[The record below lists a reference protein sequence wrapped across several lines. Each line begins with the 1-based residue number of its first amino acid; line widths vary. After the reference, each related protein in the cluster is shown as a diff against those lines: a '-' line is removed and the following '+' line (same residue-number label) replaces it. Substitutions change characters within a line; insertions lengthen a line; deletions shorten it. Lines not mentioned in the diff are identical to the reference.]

1 VSTAF
6 QFYATTVLVYAGV
19 SVMACLGLNLQF
31 GVAGVINFAFI
42 AFQAVGA
49 YTAAAVALGPAPAG
63 SFQQYIGVGPYP
75 FPFPILI
82 AGVVGGV
89 VALAV
94 GVICLRRLRADY
106 QAMVMLAVSLI
117 ATAVA
122 TNTNLVG
129 GAAGL
134 STIPKPLYN
143 QLGLSLL
150 AYQWFYVAL
159 TIAVAA
165 VVYFFVHRI
174 TSSPMG
180 RALRAMRDNEHAAS
194 ALGKNVQA
202 LRLLAFVAGGVIA
215 AISGAVLVLFISA
228 WAPSGWLY
236 PETFVYFT
244 AIIVGGSGR
253 NIGAIAGAILV
264 PVLFLEG
271 ARFLPVVVNPTFI
284 DGMQWVAIG
293 AVSLLFLWFRPQG
306 LFPEK
311 KQLLDSP
318 RRGRSLRKGVFPL
331 ERQR

>member
-1 VSTAF
+1 MSTAV
-6 QFYATTVLVYAGV
+6 QFYATTILVYAGV
-19 SVMACLGLNLQF
+19 SIMACLGLNLQF
-31 GVAGVINFAFI
+31 GVAGIINFAFI

-49 YTAAAVALGPAPAG
+49 YTAAVVALGPEPAG
-63 SFQQYIGVGPYP
+63 GFQQYIGVGPYP

-89 VALAV
+89 FALV
-94 GVICLRRLRADY
+94 IGVICLRRLRADY
-106 QAMVMLAVSLI
+106 QAMVMLSVSLI
-117 ATAVA
+117 ATAIA

-134 STIPKPLYN
+134 STVPKPLYD

-150 AYQWFYVAL
+150 GYQWFYVCL
-159 TIAVAA
+159 TFAITIG
-165 VVYFFVHRI
+165 VYFFVHRI
-174 TSSPMG
+174 TASPMG

-194 ALGKNVQA
+194 ALGKNVQS

-215 AISGAVLVLFISA
+215 AVSGAVLVLFISA

-253 NIGAIAGAILV
+253 NVGAVAGAILV

-293 AVSLLFLWFRPQG
+293 LVSLLFLWFRPQG

-311 KQLLDSP
+311 KQLLDGP
-318 RRGRSLRKGVFPL
+318 KRSGLLGKVMIAL
-331 ERQR
+331 DRQR

>member
-1 VSTAF
+1 MSTAV
-6 QFYATTVLVYAGV
+6 QFYATTILVYAGV
-19 SVMACLGLNLQF
+19 SIMACLGLNLQF
-31 GVAGVINFAFI
+31 GVSGIINFAFI

-49 YTAAAVALGPAPAG
+49 YTAAALALGPAPSG
-63 SFQQYIGVGPYP
+63 GFQQYIGFGPLP
-75 FPFPILI
+75 FPLPILI
-82 AGVVGGV
+82 AGVVGGLF
-89 VALAV
+89 ALLV
-94 GVICLRRLRADY
+94 GVVCLRRLRADY

-117 ATAVA
+117 ATTIA

-134 STIPKPLYN
+134 STVPKPLYN
-143 QLGLSLL
+143 QLGLPLL
-150 AYQWFYVAL
+150 SYQWFYVGL
-159 TIAVAA
+159 TLAITLI
-165 VVYFFVHRI
+165 VYFFVHRM

-194 ALGKNVQA
+194 ALGKNVQV

-215 AISGAVLVLFISA
+215 AVSGAVLVLFISA

-253 NIGAIAGAILV
+253 NLGAVAGAILV

-271 ARFLPVVVNPTFI
+271 ARFLPVVVNATFI

-293 AVSLLFLWFRPQG
+293 LVSLVFLWFRPKG
-306 LFPEK
+306 IFPEK

-318 RRGRSLRKGVFPL
+318 RRTRWTGKDVDLL
-331 ERQR
+331 ERQG

>member
-1 VSTAF
+1 MSTAV

-19 SVMACLGLNLQF
+19 SIMACLGLNLQF
-31 GVAGVINFAFI
+31 GVAGIINFAFI

-63 SFQQYIGVGPYP
+63 GFQQYIGIGPYP

-82 AGVVGGV
+82 AGVAGGV
-89 VALAV
+89 VALVV

-150 AYQWFYVAL
+150 GYQWFYVLL
-159 TIAVAA
+159 TMVVTV
-165 VVYFFVHRI
+165 VVYFFVYRI

-253 NIGAIAGAILV
+253 NIGAVAGAILV

-311 KQLLDSP
+311 KQLLDGS
-318 RRGRSLRKGVFPL
+318 RRSRLPGRGIIPL